1 MNKMNRKYFLSILLI
16 SLFAFF
22 SCNFLGENLQETV
35 ANDESKG
42 VKICLNFGNS
52 RQIMPSNYTAAEYKL
67 KGTFNSKETV
77 WTYDSLSKLQSATLY
92 LNYGEWIFTL
102 EAYANDK
109 LIASDTI
116 TRTISDTTNTLTFE
130 YKVSELNYSEGTGNI
145 SVSISF
151 PTDKKVSSVT
161 AALYTTENLTTP
173 IANTSTTYTTFATD
187 ARTGNYLVS
196 YTKNAISSGSYYL
209 IFKFYQSGVENSIGM
224 WRDLVC
230 VANGCSSSGESTVT
244 EFNELYSINYHLNG
258 IAFKSS
264 YVAPATFNKSQSI
277 TLPTADNMDQTNL
290 SFTGWYE
297 TADFS
302 GDRITSW
309 TYDSKTTD
317 VNLYAKNTA
326 TVTFNMNNY
335 GDQISSQTVVY
346 GTKATEPVKP
356 ENDSMFFKG
365 WFTDEAL
372 TQKYNFN
379 SVLTANKIVYAKW
392 VDLETYWSW
401 TYPTSAPTL
410 TWEGKG
416 TQADPYIIMNSQEL
430 ADLAYMVN
438 NFTSYSGTYFVLGSD
453 IELNYGKTVTGTDDT
468 LNNWV
473 PIGNT
478 TYNFSGNFEG
488 NGKKI
493 KGLYINN
500 DTLDNVGLFGI
511 GNAPNNLTIDSG
523 YITANA
529 TYAGGVIGYSKTAIE
544 NCTNKVA
551 LNNSKD
557 DSYLGGLAGK
567 GSSFKTCS
575 NYGSL
580 SGKNV
585 GGICSSG
592 SSFENCSNNGEI
604 NASGSYCGGIV
615 SSSGLTLEIKNCS
628 NNANI
633 TTQGDYLG
641 GLAGYFQN
649 SQIWNSSSST
659 YGVTLKSSIDITDS
673 ENTGK
678 LTGTHFVGGII
689 AYLASIVQPYSNNY
703 ISSYYNDSSS
713 IVNILHCISEGD
725 IETDNGTNVG
735 GICGYVSL
743 KGHYSNN
750 NNIVNCI
757 SKANI
762 VNTSSN
768 THYLGGI
775 CGYVE
780 GFSSSL
786 EYVNILNSI
795 STGRIEDNSV
805 SGITIGGT
813 VGSLKYGKAINCFS
827 QSEISASVVT
837 KVGGIAGNLYSN
849 SYLTNCY
856 YVAGLG
862 VVSNASPT
870 TGLKTSVGAVTSAS
884 GSVFSTDDTTL
895 TYNGTLCEVLNDYR
909 TENNLTNSYKEWIVG
924 EDDWPTFAE

>member
-145 SVSISF
+145 SVSVSF

-187 ARTGNYLVS
+187 AGTGNYLVS
-196 YTKNAISSGSYYL
+196 YTKTAIGSGSYYL

-258 IAFKSS
+258 IVFKSS

-401 TYPTSAPTL
+401 SYPTSAPTL

-416 TQADPYIIMNSQEL
+416 TQADNE
-430 ADLAYMVN
+430 
-438 NFTSYSGTYFVLGSD
+438 
-453 IELNYGKTVTGTDDT
+453 K
-468 LNNWV
+468 
-473 PIGNT
+473 
-478 TYNFSGNFEG
+478 YNFC
-488 NGKKI
+488 
-493 KGLYINN
+493 
-500 DTLDNVGLFGI
+500 
-511 GNAPNNLTIDSG
+511 
-523 YITANA
+523 
-529 TYAGGVIGYSKTAIE
+529 
-544 NCTNKVA
+544 CT
-551 LNNSKD
+551 
-557 DSYLGGLAGK
+557 
-567 GSSFKTCS
+567 TCS
-575 NYGSL
+575 R
-580 SGKNV
+580 KR
-585 GGICSSG
+585 
-592 SSFENCSNNGEI
+592 
-604 NASGSYCGGIV
+604 
-615 SSSGLTLEIKNCS
+615 
-628 NNANI
+628 
-633 TTQGDYLG
+633 
-641 GLAGYFQN
+641 
-649 SQIWNSSSST
+649 NSSRSIYHNELPGT
-659 YGVTLKSSIDITDS
+659 CGPCLYG
-673 ENTGK
+673 
-678 LTGTHFVGGII
+678 
-689 AYLASIVQPYSNNY
+689 
-703 ISSYYNDSSS
+703 
-713 IVNILHCISEGD
+713 
-725 IETDNGTNVG
+725 
-735 GICGYVSL
+735 
-743 KGHYSNN
+743 
-750 NNIVNCI
+750 
-757 SKANI
+757 
-762 VNTSSN
+762 
-768 THYLGGI
+768 
-775 CGYVE
+775 
-780 GFSSSL
+780 
-786 EYVNILNSI
+786 
-795 STGRIEDNSV
+795 
-805 SGITIGGT
+805 
-813 VGSLKYGKAINCFS
+813 
-827 QSEISASVVT
+827 
-837 KVGGIAGNLYSN
+837 
-849 SYLTNCY
+849 
-856 YVAGLG
+856 
-862 VVSNASPT
+862 
-870 TGLKTSVGAVTSAS
+870 
-884 GSVFSTDDTTL
+884 
-895 TYNGTLCEVLNDYR
+895 
-909 TENNLTNSYKEWIVG
+909 
-924 EDDWPTFAE
+924 

>member
-187 ARTGNYLVS
+187 AGTGNYLVS

-379 SVLTANKIVYAKW
+379 SVLTANKTVYAKW

-401 TYPTSAPTL
+401 SYPTSAPTL

-416 TQADPYIIMNSQEL
+416 TQAEPYIIMNSQEL

-438 NFTSYSGTYFVLGSD
+438 NFTTYSGTYFVLGSD
-453 IELNYGKTVTGTDDT
+453 IELNYGKSVTGVDDT
-468 LNNWV
+468 LNNWM
-473 PIGNT
+473 PIGNA

-523 YITANA
+523 YVNANA
-529 TYAGGVIGYSKTAIE
+529 TYAGGVIGYSKSAIQ
-544 NCTNKVA
+544 NCVNKAA
-551 LNNSKD
+551 LNNSKGN
-557 DSYLGGLAGK
+557 LGGIAGK
-567 GSSFKTCS
+567 GTAFKNCE
-575 NYGSL
+575 NYGYL
-580 SGKNV
+580 RGNNI
-585 GGICSSG
+585 GGIAEYG
-592 SSFENCSNNGEI
+592 ITFENSKNAGEI
-604 NASGSYCGGIV
+604 SAVGSICGGLVGSI
-615 SSSGLTLEIKNCS
+615 SNDASINNCINS
-628 NNANI
+628 ANI
-633 TTQGDYLG
+633 TSQGDYLG
-641 GLAGYFQN
+641 GLVGYF
-649 SQIWNSSSST
+649 
-659 YGVTLKSSIDITDS
+659 S
-673 ENTGK
+673 ENYSVGYKDEISNDTRITISNSKNFGK
-678 LTGTHFVGGII
+678 LNGTKYIGGII
-689 AYLASIVQPYSNNY
+689 AYLKSQISAYNPTDPAYNKTSCYVFVKECVSN
-703 ISSYYNDSSS
+703 
-713 IVNILHCISEGD
+713 GD
-725 IETDNGTNVG
+725 IEAEQGLYLGGIIGYNFLKGHYRKNNEISNCVFNASIKNTASAQYYIG
-735 GICGYVSL
+735 GICGYFEGSASSPVENVKIMNCYS
-743 KGHYSNN
+743 KGSFDDNSSIQ
-750 NNIVNCI
+750 NI
-757 SKANI
+757 
-762 VNTSSN
+762 
-768 THYLGGI
+768 LGGI
-775 CGYVE
+775 IGL
-780 GFSSSL
+780 S
-786 EYVNILNSI
+786 N
-795 STGRIEDNSV
+795 
-805 SGITIGGT
+805 SGIVT
-813 VGSLKYGKAINCFS
+813 NCFS
-827 QSEISASVVT
+827 AVEISTTNNTS
-837 KVGGIAGNLYSN
+837 VGGIVGKILGNGSI
-849 SYLTNCY
+849 TNCF

-862 VVSNASPT
+862 ANNACPPGNANS
-870 TGLKTSVGAVTSAS
+870 KTSVGAVTSAS
-884 GSVFSTDDTTL
+884 GSVFSTDNTTL
-895 TYNGTLCEVLNDYR
+895 TYNGTLCEVLNAYR
-909 TENNLTNSYKEWIVG
+909 TENNLTSSYKEWIVG
-924 EDDWPTFAE
+924 EDGWPTFAE

>member
-42 VKICLNFGNS
+42 VKICLSFGNS
-52 RQIMPSNYTAAEYKL
+52 GQIMPSNYTAAEYKL

-145 SVSISF
+145 SVSVSF
-151 PTDKKVSSVT
+151 PTDKKVLSVT

-187 ARTGNYLVS
+187 AGTDNYLVS

-258 IAFKSS
+258 ITFKSS

-290 SFTGWYE
+290 SFIGWYE

-317 VNLYAKNTA
+317 VNLYEKNTA

-335 GDQISSQTVVY
+335 GDQISNQTVVY

-365 WFTDEAL
+365 WYTDEAL

-379 SVLTANKIVYAKW
+379 SVVTANKIVYAKW

-401 TYPTSAPTL
+401 SYPTSAPTL

-416 TQADPYIIMNSQEL
+416 TEAEPYIIMNSQEL

-453 IELNYGKTVTGTDDT
+453 IELNYGKTVTGIDAT
-468 LNNWV
+468 LNSWT
-473 PIGNT
+473 PIGNS
-478 TYNFSGNFEG
+478 TYNFSGNFDG

-493 KGLYINN
+493 KGLYIN
-500 DTLDNVGLFGI
+500 DDSLEYVGLFGI
-511 GNAPNNLTIDSG
+511 GNAPNNLTIENG
-523 YITANA
+523 YVTANA
-529 TYAGGVIGYSKTAIE
+529 TYAGGVIGYSKSAIE
-544 NCTNKVA
+544 NCTNKA
-551 LNNSKD
+551 TLTNRKTA
-557 DSYLGGLAGK
+557 SYLGGLTGF
-567 GSSFKTCS
+567 GTSFT
-575 NYGSL
+575 
-580 SGKNV
+580 
-585 GGICSSG
+585 
-592 SSFENCSNNGEI
+592 NC
-604 NASGSYCGGIV
+604 
-615 SSSGLTLEIKNCS
+615 
-628 NNANI
+628 
-633 TTQGDYLG
+633 
-641 GLAGYFQN
+641 
-649 SQIWNSSSST
+649 
-659 YGVTLKSSIDITDS
+659 
-673 ENTGK
+673 ENTGS
-678 LTGTHFVGGII
+678 LQG
-689 AYLASIVQPYSNNY
+689 L
-703 ISSYYNDSSS
+703 
-713 IVNILHCISEGD
+713 
-725 IETDNGTNVG
+725 NVG
-735 GICGYVSL
+735 GICGKGNSFENCRNSGSITATGTYCGGIGAYITNPELIILNCFNTANLSMSGNYLGGLVGSFNDSCNSSL
-743 KGHYSNN
+743 NVNISNSNN
-750 NNIVNCI
+750 LGQLDGGIFTGGIVGHISQDSTGGNYSGKINIINCKCNANIESSTGYVVGGICGYINTCKSGTYIKIINCI
-757 SKANI
+757 FIGNI
-762 VNTSSN
+762 NETVAYNI
-768 THYLGGI
+768 GGI

-780 GFSSSL
+780 NYNL
-786 EYVNILNSI
+786 RCNIENCLTI
-795 STGRIEDNSV
+795 GKIEDNVSSSNKTISIGGIGGELNKSYV
-805 SGITIGGT
+805 KNCFSTIQIIANVNSGITLRT
-813 VGSLKYGKAINCFS
+813 
-827 QSEISASVVT
+827 
-837 KVGGIAGNLYSN
+837 GGIIGSSN
-849 SYLTNCY
+849 SGRIICCY
-856 YVAGLG
+856 YVAGNG
-862 VVSNASPT
+862 STDACPT
-870 TGLKTSVGAVTSAS
+870 SSTKTSLGAVTSSNSA
-884 GSVFSTDDTTL
+884 VFSTDNTTL
-895 TYNGTLCEVLNDYR
+895 TYNGTLCEVLNAYR
-909 TENNLTNSYKEWIVG
+909 LENDSNNSYKEWIVG
-924 EDDWPTFAE
+924 EDGWPTFAE